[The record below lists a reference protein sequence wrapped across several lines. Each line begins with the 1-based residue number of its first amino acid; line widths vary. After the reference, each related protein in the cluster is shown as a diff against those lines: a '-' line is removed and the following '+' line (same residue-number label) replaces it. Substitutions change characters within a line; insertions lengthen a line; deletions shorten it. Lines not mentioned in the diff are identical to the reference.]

1 MLYDSTKNL
10 LRSIVHSLETF
21 EKPAWDDLIESGK
34 ECLYEMHQMTRPS
47 YRAYKSAGSDAKF
60 PTHIPDSEGLNRAMP
75 DVKVMVG
82 AIRRK
87 DRTMALQSGRAA
99 LIEMNGAGM
108 SRAALVAAAA
118 RMEVRPIAAAV
129 VVRKVEETIVVRKVE
144 EAPRARKRETAA
156 PRKRTAAVAKRK
168 AAGRTMAMGSTAS

>member
-34 ECLYEMHQMTRPS
+34 ECLYEMHQMTRPA

-75 DVKVMVG
+75 DVKLMVG

-87 DRTMALQSGRAA
+87 DRSGALQSGK
-99 LIEMNGAGM
+99 
-108 SRAALVAAAA
+108 AALVEMNA
-118 RMEVRPIAAAV
+118 
-129 VVRKVEETIVVRKVE
+129 TG
-144 EAPRARKRETAA
+144 
-156 PRKRTAAVAKRK
+156 RTAAKVRPE
-168 AAGRTMAMGSTAS
+168 